1 MEGHPSFQ
9 WESGY
14 PGAKNH
20 VRLPFFKRFKKGA
33 DFFRSVLSI
42 SVKHHYRVVTPLDG
56 MAIGDFLTAAVSQI
70 SFVSVG
76 VEVVHA
82 LLVFIPDP
90 YQVGIVGTGVVHD
103 KDFLYPALHVF
114 RDPVEDQRERMGR
127 VISGDINRDSE
138 LGGRTTHCSLFTL
151 TALLNSGE
159 KTFQTLNHEV
169 DHPLRQSRID
179 PDKEGISHNPVRFP
193 KVTVNPA
200 FNVCISRL
208 AENVAAKDR
217 PRLYPGCLQPLDQ
230 FPFRDSLFYRDGK
243 AKPGRLRAGIQS
255 GQNDEFLAGLQG
267 LVEPRKITPALCH
280 EFGNPVRL
288 HNTDSRLEIR
298 GLQVIADM
306 RIDVLMIVTLRKIPQ
321 LPAEALRAGVGFT
334 RSAPAIPSPIA

>member
-9 WESGY
+9 WEPGY

-20 VRLPFFKRFKKGA
+20 VRLPFFKRLQKGA

-42 SVKHHYRVVTPLDG
+42 PVEHHYRVVTFLDRVTISDLL
-56 MAIGDFLTAAVSQI
+56 APSVSEVPFIPVVVQIGQTLFVLISQPDQ
-70 SFVSVG
+70 VG
-76 VEVVHA
+76 VIRAV
-82 LLVFIPDP
+82 IID
-90 YQVGIVGTGVVHD
+90 D
-103 KDFLYPALHVF
+103 KNLLYPALHVF
-114 RDPVEDQRERMGR
+114 RNPIQDQRKRTTG
-127 VISGDINRDSE
+127 VISRDINRDSE

-217 PRLYPGCLQPLDQ
+217 PRLYPGGLQPLDQ
-230 FPFRDSLFYRDGK
+230 FPFRDSLFYRNGK
-243 AKPGRLRAGIQS
+243 AKPGRLRVGIQS

-267 LVEPRKITPALCH
+267 LVEPRKISPTLCH

-288 HNTDSRLEIR
+288 HNAYSRLQIGR
-298 GLQVIADM
+298 LQVVADI
-306 RIDVLMIVTLRKIPQ
+306 RIDVLMIIPLR
-321 LPAEALRAGVGFT
+321 
-334 RSAPAIPSPIA
+334 